1 MVLSGEICFRLLD
14 LVLVLDF
21 LGGNGSGSGG
31 RGIGRRHRWILL
43 RLLQLQQLLLVYRLF
58 RGDSVSVI
66 IMSFSPEEK
75 REPRIVFLLGLSH
88 GFETGAI
95 PRHKLPQLLNNVLQ
109 FRIIWR
115 LCYRHFER

>member
-1 MVLSGEICFRLLD
+1 MTWSPLPLPARSPSVPRFPKPPPHLLLRDHDLVLSGEICFRLLD

-58 RGDSVSVI
+58 R
-66 IMSFSPEEK
+66 
-75 REPRIVFLLGLSH
+75 
-88 GFETGAI
+88 
-95 PRHKLPQLLNNVLQ
+95 
-109 FRIIWR
+109 
-115 LCYRHFER
+115 